1 MDWLKITSALMLV
14 AMMIYLYPRLK
25 HASQNSPKGS
35 KEDWMGFIK
44 PMIFVVLFVVALIM
58 LVR

>member
-1 MDWLKITSALMLV
+1 
-14 AMMIYLYPRLK
+14 MMFFIYPRLK
-25 HASQNSPKGS
+25 HATQNSPKGT

-44 PMIFVVLFVVALIM
+44 PMVFIVLFVIVLIM

>member
-14 AMMIYLYPRLK
+14 AMLFYLYPRLK
-25 HASQNSPKGS
+25 HATQNSPKGTR
-35 KEDWMGFIK
+35 EDWFGFIK
-44 PMIFVVLFVVALIM
+44 PMIFVVLFVIALIM